1 MESPLAELFHA
12 LHNKNMKNLIT
23 PEKAAS
29 FIPVIVSSG
38 ISILLIIFFVIPQYF
53 KSAEVKTEL
62 NSLIKKKN
70 ELKNLKS
77 QYKIINRKFDKLKN
91 EKLKI
96 KELITGTSNLETLLA
111 ELGALGRK
119 NNIEFLSI
127 VPKKVVTK
135 VENSNDKKLKK
146 KNNQVDFKTD
156 PLLVEGI
163 KKYLIDFTFTTDFVN
178 LLSFLRDLEYQDN
191 IILLNDI
198 NLSLN
203 RKKNDKR
210 EIDES
215 RNIIEI
221 NMGISFYGKI

>member
-1 MESPLAELFHA
+1 MPYL
-12 LHNKNMKNLIT
+12 KNNIKNLIT

-29 FIPVIVSSG
+29 FIPVFISSG

-70 ELKNLKS
+70 ELNNLKS
-77 QYKIINRKFDKLKN
+77 QYKIINRKFDKLKK
-91 EKLKI
+91 EKLI
-96 KELITGTSNLETLLA
+96 ITELITGTSNLDTLLA
-111 ELGALGRK
+111 ELGKLGRK

-127 VPKKVVTK
+127 VPKKVVFK
-135 VENSNDKKLKK
+135 VENISDKNLNKK
-146 KNNQVDFKTD
+146 DNQVDFKND

-203 RKKNDKR
+203 SNQNDNR
-210 EIDES
+210 EIDEF
-215 RNIIEI
+215 RNILEI
-221 NMGISFYGKI
+221 NMGITFYGKI